1 MQPDTWSVYTHQRLI
16 DCPYRYFAA
25 DALGLK
31 PQDEIREALSKSDYG
46 SLVHSI
52 VQAFHS
58 NVEWLPGPWSGE
70 LSESRRDQAMRLL
83 EKISH
88 AVFREAVKDNFQA
101 RSWLKQ
107 WLAVLPGYLNWEIRR
122 QSQWQLCSVET
133 SAERNISPHLRIR
146 GRIDRV
152 EQASGS
158 TAIVDYKT
166 GKPPRT
172 DDVIS
177 GESVQLPSYALLLD
191 ASVVQLDYLE
201 FTKDQAKQQT
211 CAKGEELQQLLH
223 DVGQRLTQLDA
234 ALHESAAL
242 PAWGDPK
249 VCSYCEFSGI
259 CRRDMWIHGDCD
271 DA

>member
-1 MQPDTWSVYTHQRLI
+1 MRRRPADVPLAKDISDRFLPWLVAFMVY
-16 DCPYRYFAA
+16 FVA
-25 DALGLK
+25 
-31 PQDEIREALSKSDYG
+31 
-46 SLVHSI
+46 
-52 VQAFHS
+52 
-58 NVEWLPGPWSGE
+58 
-70 LSESRRDQAMRLL
+70 
-83 EKISH
+83 
-88 AVFREAVKDNFQA
+88 
-101 RSWLKQ
+101 
-107 WLAVLPGYLNWEIRR
+107 LAVISATTMHKLVERWDKGLSGQLTVEVPPPDPGV
-122 QSQWQLCSVET
+122 SET
-133 SAERNISPHLRIR
+133 ERR

-152 EQASGS
+152 EQASGA

-242 PAWGDPK
+242 REVAQVAQEARVVVPLHPRFDPEGRSQPA
-249 VCSYCEFSGI
+249 SRRGI
-259 CRRDMWIHGDCD
+259 GCPAHASRNRPLRRPP
-271 DA
+271 